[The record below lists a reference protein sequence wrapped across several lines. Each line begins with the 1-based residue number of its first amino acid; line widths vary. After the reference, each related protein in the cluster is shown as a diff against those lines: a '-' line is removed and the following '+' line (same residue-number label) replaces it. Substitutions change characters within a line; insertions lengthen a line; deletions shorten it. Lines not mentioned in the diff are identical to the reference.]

1 MRRINGKE
9 DLDDEEILNY
19 YLNKLQEVGGESMA
33 HYQTGIAVVDNKG
46 KTYAITIDET
56 PFLMTTK
63 KSNNDFISGGI
74 LDLISYDLEC
84 KKYFNELN
92 EEEKNNRYKVLD
104 LGEYYFHD
112 DKIDE
117 NYDSKTQV
125 AKIRNRAIEFKL
137 KKNQKV
143 IRLVATKEFKN
154 FMAKPEGKLRLGLV
168 THTTSKK
175 KKK

>member
-33 HYQTGIAVVDNKG
+33 HYQTGIAVVYNKG

-104 LGEYYFHD
+104 
-112 DKIDE
+112 I
-117 NYDSKTQV
+117 KT
-125 AKIRNRAIEFKL
+125 RNLI
-137 KKNQKV
+137 KN
-143 IRLVATKEFKN
+143 IL
-154 FMAKPEGKLRLGLV
+154 
-168 THTTSKK
+168 
-175 KKK
+175 

>member
-33 HYQTGIAVVDNKG
+33 HYQIGIAVVDNKG

-104 LGEYYFHD
+104 
-112 DKIDE
+112 I
-117 NYDSKTQV
+117 KT
-125 AKIRNRAIEFKL
+125 RNLI
-137 KKNQKV
+137 KN
-143 IRLVATKEFKN
+143 IL
-154 FMAKPEGKLRLGLV
+154 
-168 THTTSKK
+168 
-175 KKK
+175 

>member
-56 PFLMTTK
+56 PFL
-63 KSNNDFISGGI
+63 
-74 LDLISYDLEC
+74 ISYDLEC

-104 LGEYYFHD
+104 
-112 DKIDE
+112 I
-117 NYDSKTQV
+117 KT
-125 AKIRNRAIEFKL
+125 RNLI
-137 KKNQKV
+137 KN
-143 IRLVATKEFKN
+143 IL
-154 FMAKPEGKLRLGLV
+154 
-168 THTTSKK
+168 
-175 KKK
+175 

>member
-92 EEEKNNRYKVLD
+92 EEEKAIIEEKLNEEEKNNRYKVLD
-104 LGEYYFHD
+104 
-112 DKIDE
+112 I
-117 NYDSKTQV
+117 KT
-125 AKIRNRAIEFKL
+125 RNLI
-137 KKNQKV
+137 KN
-143 IRLVATKEFKN
+143 IL
-154 FMAKPEGKLRLGLV
+154 
-168 THTTSKK
+168 
-175 KKK
+175 